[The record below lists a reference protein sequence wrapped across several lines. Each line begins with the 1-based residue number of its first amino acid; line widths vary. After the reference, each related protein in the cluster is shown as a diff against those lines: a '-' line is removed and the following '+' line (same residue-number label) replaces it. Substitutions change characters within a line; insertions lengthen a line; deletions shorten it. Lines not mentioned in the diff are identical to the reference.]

1 MKRWCDGERKRER
14 EREKEG
20 GGGEPKTSPPV
31 SLRLLESTLTEKKTK
46 QKRKEV
52 RVSTMIAFPTLALSP
67 NITLPD
73 NPFSKIKPKK
83 L

>member
-1 MKRWCDGERKRER
+1 MEKERER
-14 EREKEG
+14 EREKE
-20 GGGEPKTSPPV
+20 GGEPKTSPPV

-52 RVSTMIAFPTLALSP
+52 TISTMIAFPTLTLSP

-73 NPFSKIKPKK
+73 NPFPK
-83 L
+83 